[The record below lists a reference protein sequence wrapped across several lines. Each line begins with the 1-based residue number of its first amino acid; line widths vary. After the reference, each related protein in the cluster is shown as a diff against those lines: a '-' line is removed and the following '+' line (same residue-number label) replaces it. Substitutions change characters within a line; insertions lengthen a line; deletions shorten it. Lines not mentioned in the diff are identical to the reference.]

1 MRWIAII
8 FLLGNV
14 LLLGWQMSDHI
25 RNSATAR
32 IEIPPLPAHTPSLRL
47 VSELSER
54 PARRNDTSA
63 TADIKSATD
72 PAHGNIKTTRNSLGN
87 SSNNCFSI
95 GPITTS
101 EQLENVR
108 AWFGTRT
115 SVLETRTETVRE
127 RRAFWVYLESTSSAE
142 ARQNLNDLERGG
154 VTDYMLIGRG
164 ELKNTISLGLFRSQ
178 DSVNKRLA
186 EMNKKGYKPIV
197 VPKFETTNHYFVF
210 ATMSEGHED
219 TKDFPAALL
228 GAATLEPIDCGLAV
242 SDQAAQ

>member
-1 MRWIAII
+1 
-8 FLLGNV
+8 V
-14 LLLGWQMSDHI
+14 LLGWQMSDHI

-32 IEIPPLPAHTPSLRL
+32 VKVPPLSAHTPSLRL
-47 VSELSER
+47 VSELAEL
-54 PARRNDTSA
+54 PARRNDASSI
-63 TADIKSATD
+63 ADVKSATD
-72 PAHGNIKTTRNSLGN
+72 PGHGDIKTARNSLGN
-87 SSNNCFSI
+87 ASNSCFSI

-115 SVLETRTETVRE
+115 SVLETRTEAVRE
-127 RRAFWVYLESTSSAE
+127 RRAFWVYLESTTSAE

-164 ELKNTISLGLFRSQ
+164 ERKNTISLGLFRSQ

-228 GAATLEPIDCGLAV
+228 GAAALEPIDCKLAV
-242 SDQAAQ
+242 SEKTAQ